1 MTVDVIA
8 VLLRAIDVLKTAGN
22 LELEDDPTE
31 NEEAL
36 EQISNYV
43 DNIDTAN
50 GLCDFVFW
58 FIIIRK
64 SRIFSLDFDSV
75 FGLYIM
81 WMWAVFLMFSSY
93 RLSILVLHHR
103 TQLITSC

>member
-1 MTVDVIA
+1 MTVDVIT

-43 DNIDTAN
+43 DNIDIAN

-58 FIIIRK
+58 SIII
-64 SRIFSLDFDSV
+64 
-75 FGLYIM
+75 
-81 WMWAVFLMFSSY
+81 
-93 RLSILVLHHR
+93 
-103 TQLITSC
+103 

>member
-8 VLLRAIDVLKTAGN
+8 ILLKSVDVLKTAGN

-43 DNIDTAN
+43 DNIDIAN
-50 GLCDFVFW
+50 GLCDFIFW
-58 FIIIRK
+58 FIII
-64 SRIFSLDFDSV
+64 
-75 FGLYIM
+75 
-81 WMWAVFLMFSSY
+81 
-93 RLSILVLHHR
+93 
-103 TQLITSC
+103 